1 MATRD
6 ILNYSGNVIGQL
18 TLPDNTSETEWAAA
32 LEPYALKQPVPPDQ
46 VTPRQIRQALVLNG
60 LTLSQID
67 SALASLPDPTKTM
80 AQIEWEY
87 SVAIHRS
94 NPLVASVGALL
105 GWTSD
110 QIDALFIQ
118 ASGLPE

>member
-6 ILNYSGNVIGQL
+6 ILDHDGNVIGEL
-18 TLPDNTSETEWAAA
+18 TLPDSASETDWSNA
-32 LEPYALKQPVPPDQ
+32 LAPYAVKQPQPPEM

-60 LTLSQID
+60 LTLDEID
-67 SALASLPDPTKTM
+67 AALASLPEPQKTM
-80 AQIEWEY
+80 AHIEWEY
-87 SVAIHRS
+87 SIAVYRS
-94 NPLVASVGALL
+94 NPLVDAVGQML

-118 ASGLPE
+118 AVGLPE